1 MRTRYMLFACLL
13 LPILASAEWKEAS
26 DATWHAPLNS
36 PADLSSTVGVG
47 DLALDPQFNG
57 GFGWKRFD
65 FNDNN
70 SNRDR
75 SLAVIPVGCGFLCTR
90 FLVFG
95 IHQNGNTWD
104 VVIAK
109 INGVGALDTSFGSG
123 GTMKI
128 ATPLLYVS
136 DVAVDPSGTHFYFS
150 GWKTTGAAADTDF
163 AVTCIDAS
171 GVVCA
176 GFGTLGTVTKK
187 FDLDSNKTDYA
198 TQIVYRPAV
207 GVNPARLLVG
217 GIAVGGTPAAPSSRL
232 GVIAIDPATGVT
244 ITAFGNAGK
253 VVLQVGEVSNLAYA
267 ELYDMALSA
276 STMQGG
282 ERLYLAG
289 RYQRA
294 PVANNDTDGYIMA
307 IDPQDGSL
315 VNGFN
320 GGGMIPIHNDIG
332 PPGNPFDEVSAIEVL
347 PDGKIVMAGR
357 SVDTNGKDQLLLA
370 RATPN
375 ALDSGF
381 CGGGVCAH
389 ISANP
394 TAGVYASAIRVRPM
408 THDLVVLTT
417 ETRSAGGGNSESLQ
431 VTEQYS
437 ASGNTLHGR
446 QEISY
451 PSAPGQ
457 LTDSISTGLY
467 VGSNSAGGYAMMV
480 GTTHWNDAV
489 TDEDITVVRMI
500 ASDELFTSGFGAS
513 GTE

>member
-1 MRTRYMLFACLL
+1 MRTRYMLLSCLL
-13 LPILASAEWKEAS
+13 LPIFARADWKEAS

-36 PADLSSTVGVG
+36 PPIVGVG
-47 DLALDPQFNG
+47 DLAVDPQFNG
-57 GFGWKRFD
+57 GVGWKRFD

-75 SLAVIPVGCGFLCTR
+75 SLDIIPVGCGFLCTR

-109 INGVGALDTSFGSG
+109 VNGAGDLDTSFGIG

-128 ATPLLYVS
+128 ATPLLAVS
-136 DVAVDPSGTHFYFS
+136 DVAVDSSGTHFYFS
-150 GWKTTGAAADTDF
+150 GWKTTGASPDNDF

-176 GFGTLGTVTKK
+176 GFGTLGTVTKS

-198 TQIVYRPAV
+198 AQIVYRPAV

-217 GIAVGGTPAAPSSRL
+217 GIALGGTPAAPSSRI
-232 GVIAIDPATGVT
+232 GIVAIDPATGVT

-253 VVLQVGEVSNLAYA
+253 VVLQVGEVSNPAYA

-276 STMQGG
+276 SSMPGG
-282 ERLYLAG
+282 ERLYVAG
-289 RYQRA
+289 RFKRA
-294 PVANNDTDGYIMA
+294 PVANNDVDGYIMA
-307 IDPQDGSL
+307 INPQDGSL
-315 VNGFN
+315 VTDFN

-332 PPGNPFDEVSAIEVL
+332 PPGDPLDEVDGIEIL
-347 PDGKIVMAGR
+347 PDGKIVMTGR
-357 SVDTNGKDQLLLA
+357 SIDANGDGQLLLA

-381 CGGGVCAH
+381 CGGGVCSH

-394 TAGVYASAIRVRPM
+394 TASVVGIAIRVRPM
-408 THDLVVLTT
+408 THDLVVVTT
-417 ETRSAGGGNSESLQ
+417 ETRSIGDGNSEKLQ

-437 ASGNTLHGR
+437 ASGNTLHSR
-446 QEISY
+446 QEMSY

-457 LTDSISTGLY
+457 SSDSRSFELY
-467 VGSNSAGGYAMMV
+467 VGSNSAGGYAMTV
-480 GTTHWNDAV
+480 GTTHWNDAIA
-489 TDEDITVVRMI
+489 DEDITVVRMI
-500 ASDELFTSGFGAS
+500 ASDELFTSGFGVSA
-513 GTE
+513 TE